1 MMTKSRKNLGPKPL
15 VFPMVVFII
24 GTYDEDGNPNAMNAA
39 WGGVGND
46 EEIFICL
53 SANHKTCKNFEKT
66 GAFTVGIATKDT
78 VISSD
83 YIGLVSANNDKD
95 KFMKSGFTATKSE
108 FVNAPLINELPL
120 VLECEVT
127 SWEPEKCHLFGKIVN
142 VSADESIL
150 DDKGKVD
157 VDKLKPISYEG
168 SGHTYRIL
176 GDVVGHAFHDGL
188 ALN

>member
-83 YIGLVSANNDKD
+83 YV
-95 KFMKSGFTATKSE
+95 
-108 FVNAPLINELPL
+108 
-120 VLECEVT
+120 
-127 SWEPEKCHLFGKIVN
+127 
-142 VSADESIL
+142 
-150 DDKGKVD
+150 
-157 VDKLKPISYEG
+157 
-168 SGHTYRIL
+168 
-176 GDVVGHAFHDGL
+176 
-188 ALN
+188 